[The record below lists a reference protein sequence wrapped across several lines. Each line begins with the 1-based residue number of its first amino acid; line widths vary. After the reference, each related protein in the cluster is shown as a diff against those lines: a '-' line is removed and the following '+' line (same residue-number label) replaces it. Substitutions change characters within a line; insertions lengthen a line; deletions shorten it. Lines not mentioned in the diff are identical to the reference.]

1 MPNAYTLEKSRSS
14 PGKCLGNKISQ
25 KKLSAAGEG
34 EHSTFLMKCES
45 LKQVSKA
52 RSTGLNGFN
61 REK

>member
-34 EHSTFLMKCES
+34 EHSTFLMKMW
-45 LKQVSKA
+45 VSEA
-52 RSTGLNGFN
+52 SQQGTLNWV
-61 REK
+61 KWV

>member
-34 EHSTFLMKCES
+34 EHSTFLMKM
-45 LKQVSKA
+45 
-52 RSTGLNGFN
+52 
-61 REK
+61 